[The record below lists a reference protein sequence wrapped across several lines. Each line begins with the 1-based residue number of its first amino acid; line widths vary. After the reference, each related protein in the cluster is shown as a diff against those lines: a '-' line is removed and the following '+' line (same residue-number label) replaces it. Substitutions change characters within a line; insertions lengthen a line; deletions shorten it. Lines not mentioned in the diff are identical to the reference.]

1 MDDTAPAA
9 TGDVSLRQPGGG
21 KLVGTMVLLAIVS
34 SLIYGVSR
42 SFRAAATMVGRA
54 RENCRRLAGVHG
66 DLPA

>member
-1 MDDTAPAA
+1 
-9 TGDVSLRQPGGG
+9 LRQPGGG